1 MCVLCMLH
9 THSEL
14 LPVGLTSHQMTKEIL
29 EIAWACVVSERGL
42 VAMRAPLQ
50 RGQVAWMSDHENV
63 RSILDQINIGIHDEL
78 EFLGLKRLIN

>member
-1 MCVLCMLH
+1 ML
-9 THSEL
+9 
-14 LPVGLTSHQMTKEIL
+14 
-29 EIAWACVVSERGL
+29 WACVLSERGL

-50 RGQVAWMSDHENV
+50 REQVAWMSDRENV

>member
-1 MCVLCMLH
+1 MRSIC
-9 THSEL
+9 
-14 LPVGLTSHQMTKEIL
+14 
-29 EIAWACVVSERGL
+29 ERAL